1 MISLTYIPAFCSI
14 CLFED
19 YRDIKPVIRRHFI
32 DLFMASNTD
41 NKLTK
46 KELKEGQKESKE
58 IIEYYTGYI
67 D

>member
-1 MISLTYIPAFCSI
+1 
-14 CLFED
+14 
-19 YRDIKPVIRRHFI
+19 
-32 DLFMASNTD
+32 MASNTD

-46 KELKEGQKESKE
+46 KELKAGEKESKE